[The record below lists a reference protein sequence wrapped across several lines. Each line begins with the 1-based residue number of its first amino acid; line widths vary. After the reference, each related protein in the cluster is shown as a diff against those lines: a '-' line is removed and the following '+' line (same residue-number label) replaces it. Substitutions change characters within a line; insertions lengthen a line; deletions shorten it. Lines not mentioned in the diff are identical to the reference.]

1 MLLSH
6 LVSQDLSLKGL
17 LLQLT
22 DTQGRFN
29 TDMLVQ
35 IEFTLPG
42 SDIVVSLTANIV
54 NLLEQQMRGC
64 ITEIDIESVS
74 HLKRIVQ
81 LNVGDDQLL
90 HREIEH
96 LAHWGS

>member
-22 DTQGRFN
+22 DTQVRFN

-35 IEFTLPG
+35 IEFTLPV

-96 LAHWGS
+96 LANWGG

>member
-1 MLLSH
+1 R
-6 LVSQDLSLKGL
+6 VAVAAARAC
-17 LLQLT
+17 
-22 DTQGRFN
+22 RFN

-64 ITEIDIESVS
+64 ITEIDIESIS

-96 LAHWGS
+96 LANWGG